1 MEHTVFKGNFTQQA
15 HPRGRH
21 RGRRRRPAHGRL
33 HRYNLAPGEAG
44 EVALLEEEFAACTGA
59 KYCLAVA
66 SGGYAMSCAL
76 RAMGVGHG
84 DKVLSNGF
92 TLAPVPGAIA
102 SVGAVPVFVET
113 TEALTIDID
122 DLAEKARASG
132 ARVLLLSHMRGHIC
146 DMDRLMEVCG
156 APRGRGDRGLRA
168 HDGRGVERRAVGAAR
183 AGRLLL
189 DPDLQAHQFGRGR
202 ADRL

>member
-1 MEHTVFKGNFTQQA
+1 V
-15 HPRGRH
+15 
-21 RGRRRRPAHGRL
+21 
-33 HRYNLAPGEAG
+33 G
-44 EVALLEEEFAACTGA
+44 EVSRLEEEFAAFTGA
-59 KYCLAVA
+59 KYCVAVA

-102 SVGAVPVFVET
+102 SVGAEPVFVET

-122 DLAEKARASG
+122 DLAAKARASG

-146 DMDRLMEVCG
+146 DMDRLMEVCDGLG
-156 APRGRGDRGLRA
+156 AGDRGLRA
-168 HDGRGVERRAVGAAR
+168 HDGCGVERNALGAAR
-183 AGRLLL
+183 AGGPATPRR
-189 DPDLQAHQFGRGR
+189 PTSTSIPGR
-202 ADRL
+202 AG